1 MTLDKNLLFNILLAL
16 LMFIT
21 VPSLAALNEKRLD
34 VYLGL
39 FSLEYSI
46 LLALLRPRR
55 RCKDFIAPI
64 LLLLFMLIVILRI
77 IEMLMG

>member
-1 MTLDKNLLFNILLAL
+1 MLFNILLAF

-34 VYLGL
+34 VYLSL
-39 FSLEYSI
+39 FTLEYFI

-64 LLLLFMLIVILRI
+64 LFLLFMLIVTLRI
-77 IEMLMG
+77 IEILMG